1 MRDRW
6 TILKNY
12 LNVRFRK
19 SFKSRDQL
27 DQWQQAQVKKFLQTI
42 LPKSSFYQKQ
52 FESIDISH
60 WQRAPII
67 EKTEMM
73 EHFDQLNTVGI
84 SKEQAFEVAL
94 KAEQSRNFSPKIG
107 DITIGL
113 SSGTSGNRG
122 LFLVS
127 DEERLRWAG
136 TVLAK
141 LLPGPIWQK
150 ERIAF
155 FLRANSNLYGSVK
168 SSTIQFSYFDLLDPL
183 EKHLEKLNQFR
194 PTILT
199 APPSM
204 LRFLAEAIQQN
215 KLNIAP
221 EKVISVAEVLDPLD
235 EAFITKIFEQK
246 VHQVYQCTEGFLA
259 CTCEHGTL
267 HLNEDL
273 VVIQKEYLDESLKKF
288 SPIITDFNRTSQP
301 IIRYRLN
308 DILTERAQTCP
319 CGSIMTA
326 LESIEGRCDDLF
338 YLKLSNSDE
347 LQPVFPDFIRRAV
360 IGSSEEIDAYRVQQ
374 LAPDKIKVFV
384 KASEDVMPGLK
395 ESFSNLWKRLN
406 CEPPQIEYERM
417 DLEKP
422 QAKKLKRVERCF
434 SLEDLSI

>member
-1 MRDRW
+1 LKDRW
-6 TILKNY
+6 TILKSY
-12 LNVRFRK
+12 LKTRFRK
-19 SFKSRDQL
+19 PFTLRDQL
-27 DQWQQAQVKKFLQTI
+27 EQWQHRKVETFLQTV
-42 LPKSSFYQKQ
+42 LPQSPFYQKQ
-52 FESIDISH
+52 FESTGISN
-60 WQRAPII
+60 WREAPII
-67 EKTEMM
+67 EKADMM
-73 EHFDQLNTVGI
+73 EYFDQLNTVGI
-84 SKEQAFEVAL
+84 SKEKAFEVAL
-94 KAEQSRNFSPKIG
+94 KAEQSRDFSPKIG
-107 DITIGL
+107 NITIGL

-127 DEERLRWAG
+127 DQERLQWAG

-141 LLPGPIWQK
+141 LLPGPVWQK

-155 FLRANSNLYGSVK
+155 FLRANSNLYGSVT

-183 EKHLEKLNQFR
+183 EKHLEQLEKFQ

-204 LRFLAEAIQQN
+204 LRFLAEAIQQG
-215 KLNIAP
+215 KLKMPPTKI
-221 EKVISVAEVLDPLD
+221 ISVAEVLDPLD
-235 EAFITKIFEQK
+235 EAFIQNVFQQK

-259 CTCEHGTL
+259 CTCEHGTF

-273 VVIQKEYLDESLKKF
+273 VAIQKEYLDESLKKF

-308 DILTERAQTCP
+308 DILTERSESCP

-338 YLKLSNSDE
+338 YLKSRSSGE

-360 IGSSEEIDAYRVQQ
+360 IGSSEKIDAYRVHQ

-384 KASEDVMPGLK
+384 KASEDVIKDLE
-395 ESFSNLWKRLN
+395 ESFSNLWQRLN
-406 CEPPQIEYERM
+406 CEPPQIEYERIH
-417 DLEKP
+417 EETP
-422 QAKKLKRVERCF
+422 QAKKLKRVECCF
-434 SLEDLSI
+434 SLEGLNI